1 MSLGPP
7 PSRHVSLTHTGD
19 MTFKFV
25 SSLSPNLAS
34 IRELFPKLTSVPSP
48 VKNARDFHQLFSPVS
63 NMPHVFKRRQRF
75 PGEKW
80 LGRDHFGN
88 CSLKICTKL
97 FCFFLMRG
105 IPLLPEWS
113 LTLPSWGQC
122 LTDVKEFH
130 MKSPSKC
137 WASRKTLSVEPRDC
151 VVGTKVT
158 VELYLCLWGEI
169 KEVTSGP
176 SNSVII
182 LHTCSEKG
190 QNTGCWSCIQSP
202 HPVSPRNS
210 FLSRVLQN
218 QTHWVISLKAALTT
232 C

>member
-19 MTFKFV
+19 TTFKFV
-25 SSLSPNLAS
+25 SSLSRNLAS

-88 CSLKICTKL
+88 CSLKIYTK
-97 FCFFLMRG
+97 FFFFFFFLMRG

-137 WASRKTLSVEPRDC
+137 WTSGKMMSVEPRGC
-151 VVGTKVT
+151 VVGDQGNGWT
-158 VELYLCLWGEI
+158 L
-169 KEVTSGP
+169 
-176 SNSVII
+176 SVFVRGDQISYRWPQQQCY
-182 LHTCSEKG
+182 H
-190 QNTGCWSCIQSP
+190 SP
-202 HPVSPRNS
+202 HLFRKRSEH
-210 FLSRVLQN
+210 RVLIMHSKP
-218 QTHWVISLKAALTT
+218 TSSLPQERFS
-232 C
+232 